1 LAIVSGAVLTI
12 DLLLLFVSQHR
23 RELAT
28 LSALGLSSGTVT
40 TLVVSQGLVLGILGL
55 VSGVVLTYPLARLLN
70 MLAEWVVGYEGLV
83 TVDSRVFVVGAV
95 IAIGIGGL
103 ASLVAAWRLP
113 SGEPL
118 RDL

>member
-1 LAIVSGAVLTI
+1 
-12 DLLLLFVSQHR
+12 
-23 RELAT
+23 
-28 LSALGLSSGTVT
+28 
-40 TLVVSQGLVLGILGL
+40 
-55 VSGVVLTYPLARLLN
+55 